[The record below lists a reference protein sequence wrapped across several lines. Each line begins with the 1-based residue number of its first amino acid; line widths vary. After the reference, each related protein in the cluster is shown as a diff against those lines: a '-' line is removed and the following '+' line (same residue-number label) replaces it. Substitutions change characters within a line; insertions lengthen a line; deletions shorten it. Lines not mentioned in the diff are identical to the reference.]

1 MLRWEPFLWLGWAG
15 SLSRLDRQ
23 ERGLG
28 QWGYPLY
35 GKAAMR
41 VCDLRSGT
49 VALGGTGMAVA
60 ILYPPERSNRCH
72 VSRGAFG
79 AS

>member
-1 MLRWEPFLWLGWAG
+1 MLRWEPFLWLGWLSVSAG
-15 SLSRLDRQ
+15 SP
-23 ERGLG
+23 RGLG